1 MIRSFRSS
9 EAEKVFLRK
18 HSQKLPPTIQRI
30 AMRKLWILDAVT
42 DLEEL
47 RAPPGNHME
56 ALRGDRKGQY
66 SLRINRQWRIC
77 FRWQSGDAHDVE
89 ITDYH

>member
-1 MIRSFRSS
+1 
-9 EAEKVFLRK
+9 
-18 HSQKLPPTIQRI
+18 
-30 AMRKLWILDAVT
+30 MRKLWILDAVT